1 MNGQNFSYLS
11 PKLKSDAVDAKG
23 GCGIFAVEPLNKGD
37 LILLW
42 GGRVVRGDQID
53 PDMPNRT
60 VRTVQI
66 DDNLFLLTPEPLE
79 PSDCMNHSCRPNAGF
94 SGQIGLIA
102 MREIQ
107 AGEEVCIDYAM
118 CDSEP
123 YDEFD
128 CGCGAPDCR
137 GRVTGDDW
145 KDPELQARYDGYF
158 SAYLQRRINAMKE
171 LKAQA
176 VASPAA

>member
-1 MNGQNFSYLS
+1 MNKQNFSYVS
-11 PKLKSDAVDAKG
+11 PKLKSDRVDAKG
-23 GCGIFAVEPLNKGD
+23 GCGIYAVEPLIKGD
-37 LILLW
+37 LVLLW
-42 GGRVVRGDQID
+42 GGRVVHGDEID

-66 DDNLFLLTPEPLE
+66 DDNMFLLTPETLE
-79 PSDCMNHSCRPNAGF
+79 PADCMNHSCNPNAGF

-102 MREIQ
+102 MRDIEP
-107 AGEEVCIDYAM
+107 GEEVCIDYAM

-128 CGCGAPDCR
+128 CGCGAENCR

-145 KDPELQARYDGYF
+145 KNPVLQARYDGYF
-158 SAYLQRRINAMKE
+158 SAYLQRRIAAMKE
-171 LKAQA
+171 DKT
-176 VASPAA
+176 AAHAHA